1 MRRGVKPTFLIIGA
15 PKTGTTSLW
24 ALLSE
29 HPDVFVFPWKGT
41 QFFSKRYD
49 WGFAWYESLF
59 DEGSDATAIGE
70 SSANYSLGPSDSPVP
85 QRIADYLPDARLIYM
100 VRNPL
105 ERIESHYAQQIDN
118 GLQFSSFA
126 EAVRTHAPLIEATRY
141 WTRINDYRKHFPDEQ
156 ILVLFLEDFK
166 ADSIGTV
173 RRCFEFLGVSASF
186 VPRDPSLAKN
196 TRADKRT
203 DRAFLRW
210 IRRHPAYVKVQWAM
224 PHWVTERLKPWLRKR
239 AVIDVQWDEET
250 RRWILEQIRDD
261 IHPFLDFYG
270 KPRGFWELA

>member
-85 QRIADYLPDARLIYM
+85 QRIADYLPGVRLIYM

-105 ERIESHYAQQIDN
+105 ERIESHYA
-118 GLQFSSFA
+118 
-126 EAVRTHAPLIEATRY
+126 
-141 WTRINDYRKHFPDEQ
+141 
-156 ILVLFLEDFK
+156 
-166 ADSIGTV
+166 
-173 RRCFEFLGVSASF
+173 
-186 VPRDPSLAKN
+186 
-196 TRADKRT
+196 
-203 DRAFLRW
+203 
-210 IRRHPAYVKVQWAM
+210 
-224 PHWVTERLKPWLRKR
+224 
-239 AVIDVQWDEET
+239 
-250 RRWILEQIRDD
+250 
-261 IHPFLDFYG
+261 
-270 KPRGFWELA
+270 